1 MALSKNEIVRNLVKK
16 VYADHALDNPGY
28 NLDQLLTKTAV
39 SLGMSEREIC
49 DILYPYIKWR
59 SIIDR
64 PSTTNATIQQ
74 QQSYQTQTIKDMM
87 QAFAGT
93 WSLEQQKKTELGKIN
108 FKNEPDNKI
117 KQAQNVISLPNDVK
131 LCTYAYDDIK
141 KIGFELLMDITDLQ
155 SDEGRKKITD
165 ALQALMEYILS
176 LE

>member
-1 MALSKNEIVRNLVKK
+1 MALSKNEIVRNLVRK
-16 VYADHALDNPGY
+16 VYADHALDNPGS
-28 NLDQLLTKTAV
+28 NLDQLLAKTAV

-49 DILYPYIKWR
+49 DILYPSMNWGAQA
-59 SIIDR
+59 IIDM
-64 PSTTNATIQQ
+64 QQ
-74 QQSYQTQTIKDMM
+74 TM
-87 QAFAGT
+87 QAVAINAV
-93 WSLEQQKKTELGKIN
+93 LEQKNKTELGKIN

>member
-1 MALSKNEIVRNLVKK
+1 MALSKNEMVRSLVKK

-28 NLDQLLTKTAV
+28 NLDQLLAKTSV

-49 DILYPYIKWR
+49 NILYPNMNWDTQ
-59 SIIDR
+59 IINDM
-64 PSTTNATIQQ
+64 QQ
-74 QQSYQTQTIKDMM
+74 TM
-87 QAFAGT
+87 QAFAGACT
-93 WSLEQQKKTELGKIN
+93 LEQQNKTELGKIN

-141 KIGFELLMDITDLQ
+141 KVGFELLLNTTDLQ